1 MPPQTETLVM
11 ARRGGALFL
20 GIAILVHLIRS
31 TDDPTTRIS
40 VSIGLATSCAALA
53 ALGIVGL
60 ISGHVK
66 AGTLMAAAAETVC
79 ALCYF
84 AVLME
89 ERRR

>member
-1 MPPQTETLVM
+1 MPSQTEALVM

-20 GIAILVHLIRS
+20 GIAILFHLVRS

-53 ALGIVGL
+53 ALGIVDL
-60 ISGHVK
+60 IIGHVK
-66 AGTLMAAAAETVC
+66 AGILMAAVAETIC

-84 AVLME
+84 AILME
-89 ERRR
+89 GRRR